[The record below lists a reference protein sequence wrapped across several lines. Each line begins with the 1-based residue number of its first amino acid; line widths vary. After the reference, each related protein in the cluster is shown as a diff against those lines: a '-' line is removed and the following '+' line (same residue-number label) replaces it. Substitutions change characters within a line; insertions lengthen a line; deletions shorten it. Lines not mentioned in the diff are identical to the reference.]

1 MSRFS
6 FLILSLFVSMDL
18 GSLPHDWVREG
29 GGGGGGWDCCS
40 RLLACRAESAQ
51 NTLLNLDWWTSRYR
65 LGYAMGGGMAG
76 EDLGKQCLWN
86 IGLRSVENHLL
97 MGM

>member
-1 MSRFS
+1 MTGFGKEEEEEEEDG
-6 FLILSLFVSMDL
+6 VAAAAC
-18 GSLPHDWVREG
+18 LPRRK
-29 GGGGGGWDCCS
+29 CS
-40 RLLACRAESAQ
+40 EHLV
-51 NTLLNLDWWTSRYR
+51 NLDWWTRRYR